1 MSDYQLKKDAEIFL
15 ANVYATNNLTPAR
28 DSLAAAVE
36 LLKRF
41 VNQAPFRIGDVVT
54 IAEKA
59 VDVPGW
65 NDIWV
70 EGMDSTVGKSGV
82 IEFIAPDDSAQVA
95 VEVSPGN
102 ETRWNYPL
110 CALRHFAPPAKPA
123 AKPKAKKSA
132 AKPKAKKAVVRKVI
146 VKKAVAKA
154 KPKRKGAK

>member
-1 MSDYQLKKDAEIFL
+1 MSDYQLKKEAEIFL

-41 VNQAPFRIGDVVT
+41 VNEVQFRIGDVVT
-54 IAEKA
+54 IAEK
-59 VDVPGW
+59 VIDVPGW

-70 EGMDSTVGKSGV
+70 EGMDNTVGKSGV
-82 IEFIAPDDSAQVA
+82 IEVICGDNSAQVA

-102 ETRWNYPL
+102 ERRWNYPL
-110 CALRHFAPPAKPA
+110 CALRHFTPPAKPA
-123 AKPKAKKSA
+123 AKPKTKKSA
-132 AKPKAKKAVVRKVI
+132 AKPKAKKAVVRKAI